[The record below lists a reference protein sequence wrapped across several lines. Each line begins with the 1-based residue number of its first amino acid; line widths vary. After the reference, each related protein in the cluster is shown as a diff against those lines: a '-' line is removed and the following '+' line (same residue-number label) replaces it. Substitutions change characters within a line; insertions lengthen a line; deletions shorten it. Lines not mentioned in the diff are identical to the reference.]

1 MCFVDSYGSC
11 RDGARYCGPMRT
23 NRYEW
28 HAPDYARGE
37 SARKMRRLAQDGKS
51 WQYRDMTAAEAL
63 DAEWDFATK

>member
-1 MCFVDSYGSC
+1 
-11 RDGARYCGPMRT
+11 MRT